1 MRETVVLVQQCIL
14 QIRAVASLLNQTLK
28 DQVLLKVLKSSCIW
42 ALIIARHLSHRTR
55 HCFLLSQIPQWSDG
69 LARNIAVCS
78 TVML

>member
-55 HCFLLSQIPQWSDG
+55 Q
-69 LARNIAVCS
+69 
-78 TVML
+78 